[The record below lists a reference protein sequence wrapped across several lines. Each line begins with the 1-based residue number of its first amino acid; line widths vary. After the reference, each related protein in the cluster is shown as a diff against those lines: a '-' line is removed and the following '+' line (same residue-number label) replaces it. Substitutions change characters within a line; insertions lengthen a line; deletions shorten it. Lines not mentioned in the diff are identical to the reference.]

1 MWLTPG
7 INESTPHQTKEKTHM
22 PKYIFADGQVF
33 VDEGTYSPLARK
45 PKSATASVVF
55 LMVQSEHFNQEP

>member
-1 MWLTPG
+1 
-7 INESTPHQTKEKTHM
+7 M

-45 PKSATASVVF
+45 PKSAKQSIV
-55 LMVQSEHFNQEP
+55 LLIVQPNYFNQEP